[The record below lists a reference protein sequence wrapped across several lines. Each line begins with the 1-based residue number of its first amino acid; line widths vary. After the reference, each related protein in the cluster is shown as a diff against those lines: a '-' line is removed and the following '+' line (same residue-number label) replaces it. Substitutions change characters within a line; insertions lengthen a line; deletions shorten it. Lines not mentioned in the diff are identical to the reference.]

1 MLVKCC
7 VRKYETIEVEIPD
20 EYRKLA
26 VPYPW
31 TDPNITNEDIDRC
44 IDAVEKA
51 TGIPVDDDCEKA
63 IVIEAVWSA
72 ENGETMLEM

>member
-1 MLVKCC
+1 MKVKCC

-20 EYRKLA
+20 EFRKLA
-26 VPYPW
+26 VPCPW
-31 TDPNITNEDIDRC
+31 EDENVSNEDYDRC

-51 TGIPVDDDCEKA
+51 TGIPVDDDVDKP
-63 IVIEAVWSA
+63 IVIECVWSA